1 MNELLQNFYFKY
13 PLPIRWSDMDALGH
27 VNNAV
32 YLTYLEEA
40 RTHYLAAV
48 DWDWEKFGLIVA
60 RVELDYRMPLYV
72 SDQAFVY
79 VRCSKM
85 GTKSFE
91 LSYSLTKEKDADIQ
105 LVAQAMTVMVG
116 FDYQTQRTIPIPD
129 FAKNNIETH
138 DRLILADKF

>member
-1 MNELLQNFYFKY
+1 MNELLENFYFKY
-13 PLPIRWSDMDALGH
+13 PLPIRWSDMDSLGH

-48 DWDWEKFGLIVA
+48 DWNWEKFGLIVA

-72 SDQAFVY
+72 KDQTFVY

-91 LSYSLTKEKDADIQ
+91 LSYSLTKEKGADIQ

-138 DRLILADKF
+138 DRLVLADK